1 LWSDIDCSE
10 VDMDVHVAAVD
21 RRARADCSH
30 VVPDDHLTAV
40 NARRL
45 DD

>member
-1 LWSDIDCSE
+1 VERDIDCSE

-21 RRARADCSH
+21 RCARADCSH